1 MLSKKY
7 RVKKFKEFNE
17 LFDKGDFKSAS
28 SFYIKYTKNEENY
41 TKISVVVPK
50 KVAKLAVTRNRIK
63 RQLSEIIRLK
73 YKELKPGYNIILIC
87 KPGVLEM
94 QYGQLDREWDYLM
107 EKSGLREGNS
117 AQETESIKT

>member
-7 RVKKFKEFNE
+7 RVKKFKDFEE

-28 SFYIKYTKNEENY
+28 SFYIKYVKNNEEY
-41 TKISVVVPK
+41 SKISVVVPK
-50 KVAKLAVTRNRIK
+50 KVAKLAVVRNRIK

-73 YKELKPGYNIILIC
+73 YKELKPGYNILLVC
-87 KPGVLEM
+87 KPNVLQM

-107 EKSGLREGNS
+107 EKSELK
-117 AQETESIKT
+117 IK